1 MMTILTTCPIC
12 GKVNEVNVKFED
24 YLRWQDGE
32 LVQNAFPYLNANDR
46 ELLLS
51 GICSKCWDKMYGE
64 NDDDDDES
72 ENPTD
77 WEEYDYDFEFGFDP
91 YAGCYTGEC

>member
-24 YLRWQDGE
+24 YLRWQGGD
-32 LVQNAFPYLNANDR
+32 LIQDAFPYLNANDR

-64 NDDDDDES
+64 NDDDES
-72 ENPTD
+72 ENSTD

>member
-24 YLRWQDGE
+24 YLRWQEGALIED
-32 LVQNAFPYLNANDR
+32 AFPYLSVD
-46 ELLLS
+46 EKEFLLS
-51 GICSKCWDKMYGE
+51 GMCPECWDKECWEPMFE
-64 NDDDDDES
+64 EDDS
-72 ENPTD
+72 TD